1 MDEFV
6 EKVDVCAECERRY
19 DCVYEGIDVEQYTA
33 QLIGKMKKWGS
44 LGVVR
49 NRSTLASQ
57 VVCERFE
64 LVVLVFSRW
73 ILPHT
78 SLSLSQW
85 FVTILNGVLE
95 PLKQAQECEK
105 LLLVARPILATFVE
119 GGENTDNTSQC
130 LDALAAQIPFLFSHI
145 ASADKEQIASVF
157 TFLLKL
163 RPSLFESLR
172 ELFVASLSTL
182 QSPATPAVFGVLSS
196 MKVLFPAE
204 VYATLK
210 QSIAR
215 LLTTYN
221 TEPVRDVSL
230 LRVLMEQITLFLVP
244 NP

>member
-1 MDEFV
+1 M
-6 EKVDVCAECERRY
+6 CAACERRY

-44 LGVVR
+44 FGVVR

-119 GGENTDNTSQC
+119 GGENPDNTSQC

-157 TFLLKL
+157 TFLLTL

-182 QSPATPAVFGVLSS
+182 QSPATPAVFGSLLHEGPVPCGG
-196 MKVLFPAE
+196 VRDAE
-204 VYATLK
+204 AEHRASADDL
-210 QSIAR
+210 QHGDGAR
-215 LLTTYN
+215 RVAAPRAHGAN
-221 TEPVRDVSL
+221 HAVPGPQPVRAAA
-230 LRVLMEQITLFLVP
+230 LR
-244 NP
+244 